1 MKKSIL
7 ILTLFLSLSA
17 VAQGR
22 GEKLKAL
29 KVAFITERLDLTQE
43 EAQKFWPIYN
53 AYEENERKLRID
65 TFEERKDLDFETL
78 SETEANELIDNFT
91 KAENERHQLKQQ
103 FIQDIRKVLPAKKVI
118 LLKKVEDDFKREML
132 EQFKRRRQGRP

>member
-7 ILTLFLSLSA
+7 IIILFLSLNALS
-17 VAQGR
+17 QGR

-43 EAQKFWPIYN
+43 EAQEFWPIYN
-53 AYEENERKLRID
+53 TYEDNERKLRMD
-65 TFEERKDLDFETL
+65 TFEERKDLDIETL
-78 SETEANELIDNFT
+78 SETEANELINNFT
-91 KAENERHQLKQQ
+91 KAENERHQLKQT
-103 FIQDIRKVLPAKKVI
+103 FIEEIRKVLPAKKVI
-118 LLKKVEDDFKREML
+118 LLTKAEDDFKRQML

>member
-7 ILTLFLSLSA
+7 IIILFLSLNALS
-17 VAQGR
+17 QGR

-43 EAQKFWPIYN
+43 EAQEFWPIYN
-53 AYEENERKLRID
+53 TYEDNERKLRMD
-65 TFEERKDLDFETL
+65 TFEERKDLDIETL
-78 SETEANELIDNFT
+78 SETEANELINNFT
-91 KAENERHQLKQQ
+91 KAENERHQLKQT
-103 FIQDIRKVLPAKKVI
+103 FIEEIRKVLPAKKVI
-118 LLKKVEDDFKREML
+118 LLKKAEDDFKRQML

>member
-7 ILTLFLSLSA
+7 IIILFLSLNA
-17 VAQGR
+17 FAQGR

-53 AYEENERKLRID
+53 AYEENERKLRLD
-65 TFEERKDLDFETL
+65 TFEERKDLNVETL
-78 SETEANELIDNFT
+78 SEAEANELIDNFT
-91 KAENERHQLKQQ
+91 KAENERHKLKQQ

-118 LLKKVEDDFKREML
+118 LLKKVEDDFKRQML

>member
-7 ILTLFLSLSA
+7 IIILFLSLNALS
-17 VAQGR
+17 QGR

-43 EAQKFWPIYN
+43 EAQEFWPIYN
-53 AYEENERKLRID
+53 AYEDNERKLRMD
-65 TFEERKDLDFETL
+65 TFEERKDLDVETL
-78 SETEANELIDNFT
+78 SETEANELINNFT
-91 KAENERHQLKQQ
+91 KAENERHQLKQT
-103 FIQDIRKVLPAKKVI
+103 FIEDIRKVLPAKKVI
-118 LLKKVEDDFKREML
+118 LLKKAEDDFKRQML

>member
-7 ILTLFLSLSA
+7 IIILFLSLNALS
-17 VAQGR
+17 QGR

-43 EAQKFWPIYN
+43 EAQEFWPIYN
-53 AYEENERKLRID
+53 TYEDNERKLRMD
-65 TFEERKDLDFETL
+65 TFEERKDLDIETL
-78 SETEANELIDNFT
+78 SETEANELINNFT
-91 KAENERHQLKQQ
+91 KAENERHQLKQT
-103 FIQDIRKVLPAKKVI
+103 FIEDIRKVLPAKKVI
-118 LLKKVEDDFKREML
+118 LLKKAEDDFKRQML

>member
-7 ILTLFLSLSA
+7 IIILFLSLNA
-17 VAQGR
+17 FAQGR

-53 AYEENERKLRID
+53 AYEENERKLRLD
-65 TFEERKDLDFETL
+65 TFEERKDLNVETL
-78 SETEANELIDNFT
+78 SESEANDIIDNFT
-91 KAENERHQLKQQ
+91 KAENERHLIKQQ
-103 FIQDIRKVLPAKKVI
+103 FIKDIRKVLPAKKVI
-118 LLKKVEDDFKREML
+118 LLKKVEDDFKRQML

>member
-7 ILTLFLSLSA
+7 IIILFLSLN
-17 VAQGR
+17 VFAQGR

-53 AYEENERKLRID
+53 AYEENERKLRLD
-65 TFEERKDLDFETL
+65 TFEERKDLNVETL
-78 SETEANELIDNFT
+78 SEAEANELIDNFT
-91 KAENERHQLKQQ
+91 KAENERHKLKQQ

-118 LLKKVEDDFKREML
+118 LLKKVEDDFKRQML

>member
-7 ILTLFLSLSA
+7 IIVLFLSLTA
-17 VAQGR
+17 LAQGR

-53 AYEENERKLRID
+53 AYEENERKLRMD
-65 TFEERKDLDFETL
+65 TFEARKDLNFETL
-78 SETEANELIDNFT
+78 SESEANDIIDNFT
-91 KAENERHQLKQQ
+91 KAENERHLIKQQ
-103 FIQDIRKVLPAKKVI
+103 FIKDIRKVLPAKKVI
-118 LLKKVEDDFKREML
+118 LLKKVEDDFKRQML

>member
-7 ILTLFLSLSA
+7 IIILFLSLNALS
-17 VAQGR
+17 QGR

-43 EAQKFWPIYN
+43 EAQEFWPIYN
-53 AYEENERKLRID
+53 TYEDNERKLRMD
-65 TFEERKDLDFETL
+65 TFEERKDLDVETL

-91 KAENERHQLKQQ
+91 KAENERHQLKQT
-103 FIQDIRKVLPAKKVI
+103 FIEDIRKVLPAKKVI
-118 LLKKVEDDFKREML
+118 LLKKAEDDFKRQML
-132 EQFKRRRQGRP
+132 EQFKRRRQGKP